1 MAIRVVLADDDGYAR
16 AGIGMILRAESDL
29 EVVAE
34 AADGAGAVEAVRR
47 LHPDVAVLDVR
58 MPGIDGIEATR
69 RITSDEFAAPD
80 GRTTAVLVLT
90 TFKVDEAV
98 YDCLRASASGFLLK
112 DIAPRDLVTSVRAVV
127 NGESALSP
135 SVARLLIREFAR
147 LGESPLPPPEAVQL
161 LTAREREVLQLMAY
175 GMENADISRHLVLAP
190 GTVKTHVTRILTK
203 LGVHTRTQAVVF
215 AYRTRLVG
223 PDDPL
228 SATRN

>member
-16 AGIGMILRAESDL
+16 AGIGMILRAESDI

-34 AADGAGAVEAVRR
+34 AADGTGAVDAVRR

-58 MPGIDGIEATR
+58 MPGMDGIEATR
-69 RITSDEFAAPD
+69 RITSDESAAPD

-98 YDCLRASASGFLLK
+98 YDCLRAGASGFLLK
-112 DIAPRDLVTSVRAVV
+112 DVAPHDLAAAVRAVAD
-127 NGESALSP
+127 GESALSP
-135 SVARLLIREFAR
+135 AVARLLIREFAR
-147 LGESPLPPPEAVQL
+147 RPESDLPPAEVLTL
-161 LTAREREVLQLMAY
+161 LTPREREVLRLIAY
-175 GMENADISRHLVLAP
+175 GRENADIARDLFLAP

-203 LGVHTRTQAVVF
+203 LGVHTRTQAAVF
-215 AYRTRLVG
+215 AYRIRLVG

-228 SATRN
+228 PTTRL